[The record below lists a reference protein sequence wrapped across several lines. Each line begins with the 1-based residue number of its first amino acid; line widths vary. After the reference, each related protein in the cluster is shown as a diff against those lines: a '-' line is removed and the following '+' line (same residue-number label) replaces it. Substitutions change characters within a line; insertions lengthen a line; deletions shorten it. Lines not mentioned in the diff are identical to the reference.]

1 MTTSPSAIRAY
12 FDAYGK
18 GFARKDA
25 ARIAGVS
32 VRTAQN
38 IEKRYGRRG
47 SEPIPVEPAGVVE
60 SETCCSEGGCRR
72 QHPVLIRREG
82 SNWYAVTKYVHRLDG
97 SLSISERHDITEQMR
112 ELVKT

>member
-1 MTTSPSAIRAY
+1 MTTKPTAIRAY

-25 ARIAGVS
+25 ARIAGIS

-38 IEKRYGRRG
+38 IEQRYGRRG
-47 SEPIPVEPAGVVE
+47 SEAIPVEPAGVVE

-72 QHPVLIRREG
+72 RHPVLIRREG
-82 SNWYAVTKYVHRLDG
+82 SHWYAVTKYVHRLDG
-97 SLSISERHDITEQMR
+97 SMSISERHDITEQMR
-112 ELVKT
+112 EEVGV